1 MLVQFLAPL
10 RRPDACRDAGYEWR
24 LDNRV
29 EGFEYCADYSRKAGY
44 LRRCSHTSTG
54 EVNKLTKNNREK
66 QHSDVGLFI
75 QTDNFILWRLL
86 CARIVG
92 RQGRTITLIARR

>member
-10 RRPDACRDAGYEWR
+10 RRPDACRDAGYEWH

-29 EGFEYCADYSRKAGY
+29 ERFEYCADYSRKAGY

-54 EVNKLTKNNREK
+54 EGAA
-66 QHSDVGLFI
+66 GLLEMPCLI
-75 QTDNFILWRLL
+75 SANSAPRWCRLK
-86 CARIVG
+86 A
-92 RQGRTITLIARR
+92 TLVVCV